1 MGGALRRV
9 AVVAV
14 AAAGGFGAALLG
26 SAGPP
31 AAAQG
36 GFQLLY
42 ERPIEPAAPGASEG
56 PEVTLPLIG
65 GRKYRL
71 EASGTIQYVFDPN
84 SPNDFNDDDAL
95 KVDPVFCYF
104 SSKANSGC
112 NQATQ
117 PTESDDLFVQA
128 PGSTPSYG
136 SMGDINGQE
145 QSFSYNA
152 STHTYAREFT
162 ALVDGPLRLRHI
174 ARNGR
179 ATGAISGS
187 FTVKVYE
194 DRGNAAPPT
203 TTGGTTTTPVACG
216 GGTRAAAPPVGAR
229 AACVQ
234 AQGPRT
240 ARTWG
245 RGSVAV
251 PLNPG
256 KGASVASPTLGKRQ
270 GQATV
275 SVRDPGG
282 EAVSVLVDAKF
293 RNYARLQCVLSMAAF
308 QQRSLDFTKLKLDD
322 LTAQSTIGDQQRLAY
337 AGMLQA
343 CLSLVDE
350 LLARQQAGD
359 TRRHVR
365 AHASA
370 NSCRPLRT
378 RLAFVRSGSG
388 APYKATIPKTAPAA
402 NLTVTCR
409 RSVGNV
415 MKVTVKP
422 KRRGVA
428 LRTIVGSRL
437 VLGIVQPRTA
447 GGGSTVRVGFAR

>member
-1 MGGALRRV
+1 MGVGLRRV
-9 AVVAV
+9 AVVVV
-14 AAAGGFGAALLG
+14 AAVGGFGVALLG
-26 SAGPP
+26 AADQP
-31 AAAQG
+31 ASAQG

-42 ERPIEPAAPGASEG
+42 ERTIEPASPGASEG
-56 PEVTLPLIG
+56 PEVTLALIG

-95 KVDPVFCYF
+95 KVDPVFCWY

-136 SMGDINGQE
+136 SMGDINGQD
-145 QSFSYNA
+145 QAFTYNA
-152 STHTYAREFT
+152 STHTYSREFT

-187 FTVKVYE
+187 FSVKVYE
-194 DRGNAAPPT
+194 DRGNAAPT
-203 TTGGTTTTPVACG
+203 TTGTTTTTTPTACG
-216 GGTRAAAPPVGAR
+216 GATRAAGAH

-240 ARTWG
+240 ARAWG
-245 RGSVAV
+245 RGTVTV

-256 KGASVASPTLGKRQ
+256 KGASVGSPALGRRQ
-270 GQATV
+270 KQATV
-275 SVRDPGG
+275 SVRDPAG
-282 EAVSVLVDAKF
+282 EAISVIVDAKF
-293 RNYARLQCVLSMAAF
+293 RNYARLQCVLAMAAF
-308 QQRSLDFTKLKLDD
+308 QQRALDFTKLKLDD
-322 LTAQSTIGDQQRLAY
+322 LTAQSAIGDQQRLAY

-350 LLARQQAGD
+350 LLAKQQAGQRAR
-359 TRRHVR
+359 TR

-370 NSCRPLRT
+370 NTCRPLRAG
-378 RLAFVRSGSG
+378 LAFVRG
-388 APYKATIPKTAPAA
+388 AAGQPYRATIPKATPASA
-402 NLTVTCR
+402 LTVSCR

-415 MKVTVKP
+415 MTLTVKP
-422 KRRGVA
+422 RRRGA
-428 LRTIVGSRL
+428 TLRSVVGTRL
-437 VLGIVQPRTA
+437 TVGLVQPRTA
-447 GGGSTVRVGFAR
+447 GGGTSVGVGFRR